1 MSSFFSNNAFPKKI
15 LLGLQEGN
23 CNLSCPKCYTHGSN
37 QISSNTRPNGIMPFD
52 QFIKLLDECV
62 PFQPRIA
69 PQTWDEPLLNSNI
82 LEYLSEI
89 KKRKLVTTMD
99 TNGILLNDKAANA
112 LIDLSVDS
120 VFISLDAM
128 TEDTYSKVRGHKRFF
143 SMVQNAVLRLL
154 KMRGDK
160 MFPRIG
166 VSYVI
171 EDENEHELESFIN
184 FWTPLVDVVRV
195 NKKFEAGRK
204 IRADVSSTIRTP
216 CWSLYDSLMIHYD
229 GSAALCCVDNHY
241 ENSLGN
247 VFTNGVSSVWNG
259 SYFQKARQDHE
270 NGDLSRLKIC
280 QSCDLWTNNKSNVT
294 ETTSLLISETL
305 THKYYNKKS
314 RLSNISDNRY
324 L

>member
-1 MSSFFSNNAFPKKI
+1 MSSFFSNNLFPKKI

-37 QISSNTRPNGIMPFD
+37 RISVNARPQGIMPFN
-52 QFIKLLDECV
+52 QFIKVLDDCV

-69 PQTWDEPLLNSNI
+69 PQTWDEPLLNPDI
-82 LEYLSEI
+82 LKYLSEI
-89 KKRKLVTTMD
+89 KKRSLVTTMD
-99 TNGILLNDKAANA
+99 TNGILLNDKIATA

-120 VFISLDAM
+120 VFISLDAS
-128 TEDTYSKVRGHKRFF
+128 TEGTYAKVRGNRRFF
-143 SMVQNAVLRLL
+143 STVQNAVFRLV

-166 VSYVI
+166 VSFVI
-171 EDENEHELESFIN
+171 EDENEHELQSFIN
-184 FWTPLVDVVRV
+184 SWSPIVDVVRV

-204 IRADVSSTIRTP
+204 IKADISSIARTP
-216 CWSLYDSLMIHYD
+216 CWSLYDSLMVHYD

-247 VFTNGVSSVWNG
+247 VFTNSVSSVWNG

-270 NGDLSRLKIC
+270 NGDFSKLKIC
-280 QSCDLWTNNKSNVT
+280 QTCDLWTNQKSNVT
-294 ETTSLLISETL
+294 ETPTLLISETL
-305 THKYYNKKS
+305 THAYYNKKS
-314 RLSNISDNRY
+314 RLSNISSNRY